1 MVWMEQ
7 RTTRAAPKSPAEYVS
22 ELQMMT
28 QNQRSEDPWC
38 APVVLKYIVW
48 SAAKVEIDVPQ
59 TCSFVLRTTECSL
72 SEISEVDEE
81 GNTIYRPAA
90 GAKAFKDAMAR

>member
-1 MVWMEQ
+1 MEQ

-22 ELQMMT
+22 QLQMIIHD
-28 QNQRSEDPWC
+28 QRSEDASC
-38 APVVLKYIVW
+38 VPVILTYIVR

-72 SEISEVDEE
+72 SEISEVDEQ
-81 GNTIYRPAA
+81 GNAIYRPAA